1 MLTDGLITYGFAG
14 QDRSKPVRIRAS
26 KLSSREFE
34 NLNWIM
40 SFQYSNSLTNGF
52 LGVHGDRLPQGRLR
66 WGESHEC
73 SSSTES
79 RRSNQFGSQL
89 MIKQDEITSDEGGSA
104 VFSQNS
110 AVEQGARCA
119 ECPASPSP
127 ICSPV
132 TTSPA
137 LSPHKINASKS
148 VRCRCNSE
156 SADSRTEGSIVL
168 YNGDQ
173 SRGKEPIELSAG
185 VAGVG
190 PSSARSDNAS
200 FGLFAANLSSNRESK
215 PTSENPEEESDG
227 VRDIHVAAERSRTT
241 AGNETRRSAQRRQ
254 RNWSDTSMG
263 SFVSSDSES
272 ISLSTE
278 FNNVL
283 AAAAAAT
290 SNSSAQAVDSTRL
303 INLLNENSTARSPA
317 MRNSSRLPG
326 IGEEEP
332 TRSTSEDAGDRNE
345 GDANNGN
352 SRRDNMAL
360 VPTGT
365 TAAAEANREQRN
377 AGRDY
382 FALVPVDGTP
392 ESTGSTSD
400 RDAPTSSWDAQHNDA
415 QHNEGAI
422 VESGN
427 TNGDNTDSRGSRLSS
442 YSTRSG
448 NDNRLAT
455 PKQLALQK
463 EVALQKVKKDEID
476 AKAVA
481 WEEAKMAKV
490 DNRFKREATIIDA
503 WENEQKVKANIKMKK
518 VERKLEEKRATA
530 FEKMQN
536 EIAKAH
542 RKAENRRAVAE
553 ARKGAAKAKIAEVTD
568 KIRSLGKLPTKCI
581 FF

>member
-1 MLTDGLITYGFAG
+1 
-14 QDRSKPVRIRAS
+14 
-26 KLSSREFE
+26 
-34 NLNWIM
+34 M
-40 SFQYSNSLTNGF
+40 SFQYSSSNNGF
-52 LGVHGDRLPQGRLR
+52 LGIHGDRLPQGRLR
-66 WGESHEC
+66 WVESNEC

-79 RRSNQFGSQL
+79 RRSSQFGGQL
-89 MIKQDEITSDEGGSA
+89 KIKQEEISNDEASA
-104 VFSQNS
+104 MFSQNS
-110 AVEQGARCA
+110 VVEQGARCA

-127 ICSPV
+127 VCSPV

-137 LSPHKINASKS
+137 LSPHQINGSRS
-148 VRCRCNSE
+148 VRCRGNRQY
-156 SADSRTEGSIVL
+156 ADSSTEGSIVL
-168 YNGDQ
+168 YNGNQ
-173 SRGKEPIELSAG
+173 SRGKEPLEASAG
-185 VAGVG
+185 VAGSG

-200 FGLFAANLSSNRESK
+200 FGVLPANLSSNRESK
-215 PTSENPEEESDG
+215 PISENPEEENDG
-227 VRDIHVAAERSRTT
+227 VRDIHVTLERTRAAAAS
-241 AGNETRRSAQRRQ
+241 NETRRSAQRRQ
-254 RNWSDTSMG
+254 HNWSDTSMG
-263 SFVSSDSES
+263 SFVSSDTES

-290 SNSSAQAVDSTRL
+290 SNSSAQALDSTSL
-303 INLLNENSTARSPA
+303 INLLNENSSARSPA
-317 MRNSSRLPG
+317 VRSTRLPG

-332 TRSTSEDAGDRNE
+332 TRSTSEEAGDRNE

-352 SRRDNMAL
+352 GRRDNMAL
-360 VPTGT
+360 VPTST
-365 TAAAEANREQRN
+365 TAAEGNREQRN

-382 FALVPVDGTP
+382 FALVPIDGAP

-400 RDAPTSSWDAQHNDA
+400 RDAPQSSWDA

-427 TNGDNTDSRGSRLSS
+427 ANGDNTDNRGFGSS
-442 YSTRSG
+442 TSSIRSG
-448 NDNRLAT
+448 NENRLPT
-455 PKQLALQK
+455 TKQLALQK
-463 EVALQKVKKDEID
+463 EVTLQKVKKDKIE

-481 WEEAKMAKV
+481 WEEAKLAKV
-490 DNRFKREATIIDA
+490 DNRFKREETIIEA

-536 EIAKAH
+536 EIAKSH

-553 ARKGAAKAKIAEVTD
+553 ARRGSAKAKIAEVAD
-568 KIRSLGKLPTKCI
+568 KIRSLGKLPRKFI

>member
-1 MLTDGLITYGFAG
+1 
-14 QDRSKPVRIRAS
+14 
-26 KLSSREFE
+26 
-34 NLNWIM
+34 M
-40 SFQYSNSLTNGF
+40 SFQYSSSSNGF
-52 LGVHGDRLPQGRLR
+52 LGVNVDRLPQGRLR
-66 WGESHEC
+66 WAESSEC

-79 RRSNQFGSQL
+79 RRSSQL
-89 MIKQDEITSDEGGSA
+89 GGQLRIKQEEMTSDGASP

-110 AVEQGARCA
+110 VAEQGARCA
-119 ECPASPSP
+119 DCPASPSP
-127 ICSPV
+127 VCSPV

-137 LSPHKINASKS
+137 LSPHNINESRS
-148 VRCRCNSE
+148 VRSRCTRE
-156 SADSRTEGSIVL
+156 FADSRTEGSIVL
-168 YNGDQ
+168 YNGNQ
-173 SRGKEPIELSAG
+173 LQGKEPVKASA
-185 VAGVG
+185 G

-200 FGLFAANLSSNRESK
+200 FGVLAANSNRESK
-215 PTSENPEEESDG
+215 PISENPEEESDG
-227 VRDIHVAAERSRTT
+227 VRDIHVTLERPRAAES
-241 AGNETRRSAQRRQ
+241 NETRRSAQRRQ
-254 RNWSDTSMG
+254 HNWSDTSMG

-290 SNSSAQAVDSTRL
+290 TNSSAQAVDSNSL

-317 MRNSSRLPG
+317 RRGARLPG

-345 GDANNGN
+345 GDANNG
-352 SRRDNMAL
+352 RRDNMAL
-360 VPTGT
+360 VPTSS
-365 TAAAEANREQRN
+365 TATEGNREQRN

-382 FALVPVDGTP
+382 FALVPVDGGAP

-400 RDAPTSSWDAQHNDA
+400 RDAPTSSWDAQHN
-415 QHNEGAI
+415 EGAI
-422 VESGN
+422 VVSGN
-427 TNGDNTDSRGSRLSS
+427 ANAENTDNNRGFAGSS
-442 YSTRSG
+442 SSWVRSG
-448 NDNRLAT
+448 NENRVPT

-463 EVALQKVKKDEID
+463 EVTLQKVKKDKIE

-481 WEEAKMAKV
+481 WEEAKIAKV
-490 DNRFKREATIIDA
+490 DNRFKREETIIEA

-518 VERKLEEKRATA
+518 VERKMEERRAKA

-553 ARKGAAKAKIAEVTD
+553 ARRGAAKAKIAEIAD
-568 KIRSLGKLPTKCI
+568 KIRSIGKLPRKFL

>member
-1 MLTDGLITYGFAG
+1 
-14 QDRSKPVRIRAS
+14 
-26 KLSSREFE
+26 
-34 NLNWIM
+34 M
-40 SFQYSNSLTNGF
+40 SFQYSSPGNGF

-73 SSSTES
+73 SSTTES
-79 RRSNQFGSQL
+79 RRSNQFGGQL
-89 MIKQDEITSDEGGSA
+89 MIRQDEITSDDSSA

-110 AVEQGARCA
+110 GVEQGVRCA
-119 ECPASPSP
+119 DCPASPSP

-132 TTSPA
+132 TISPA

-156 SADSRTEGSIVL
+156 SADSSTEGSIVL
-168 YNGDQ
+168 YNGNQ
-173 SRGKEPIELSAG
+173 SRGKEPMEASAG

-190 PSSARSDNAS
+190 PSSAMSDNAS
-200 FGLFAANLSSNRESK
+200 FGVLSANLSSNRESK
-215 PTSENPEEESDG
+215 PISENPEEESDG
-227 VRDIHVAAERSRTT
+227 VRDIHVAAERSR
-241 AGNETRRSAQRRQ
+241 AAASNETRRSAQRRQ

-263 SFVSSDSES
+263 SFVSTDSES

-290 SNSSAQAVDSTRL
+290 SNSTAQAVDSTSL
-303 INLLNENSTARSPA
+303 INLLSENSTGRSPA
-317 MRNSSRLPG
+317 MRNSTRLPG

-360 VPTGT
+360 VPTST
-365 TAAAEANREQRN
+365 TAAEGNREQRN

-400 RDAPTSSWDAQHNDA
+400 RDAPTSSWEYAQHNDA

-427 TNGDNTDSRGSRLSS
+427 ANGDNTDGRGSRLSS

-463 EVALQKVKKDEID
+463 EVALQKVKKDEIE

-481 WEEAKMAKV
+481 WEEAKTAKV

-553 ARKGAAKAKIAEVTD
+553 ARRGAAKAKIAEITD
-568 KIRSLGKLPTKCI
+568 KIRSLGKLPRKCI
-581 FF
+581 FC